1 MSTESTFTLPD
12 GQQVY
17 SKTWKPD
24 GALRAVLVL
33 IHGFSDHC
41 NTYYDLFP
49 SLASSGIEVRAFDQR
64 GWGRTVKTKKD
75 RGNTGDTAQVL
86 SDMHSF
92 ITSTAAYAQDTKIPL
107 FLVGHS
113 MGGGQ
118 ALTYIL
124 HPESPYHSATKPTL
138 AGVLI
143 WSPLITLDPSSQP
156 GKITII
162 AGRIAARV
170 MPRLQRYSPLDPGL
184 ISRNESVTKNYEADE
199 LCHDTGTLQGLKGM
213 LDRGL
218 WLEEAG
224 VEFYE
229 KAGYVPL
236 WIGHGVEDKITS
248 FEATKALV
256 TRLGGKGDVTFVE
269 YEGAYHT
276 LHAELPETTAKFTR
290 DVSDW
295 LLARCPAP
303 VSSEAVSGLGE
314 SNVKSEQ
321 KVAADPSKTD
331 SEVSKAKL

>member
-1 MSTESTFTLPD
+1 MTTESTFTLPD

-24 GALRAVLVL
+24 SAPRAVIVF

-41 NTYYDLFP
+41 NAYYDLFP

-64 GWGRTVKTKKD
+64 GWGRTVRTKKD
-75 RGNTGDTAQVL
+75 RGKTGDTAQVL

-92 ITSTAAYAQDTKIPL
+92 ITSTAAYAQEINIPL

-118 ALTYIL
+118 ALTYLL

-138 AGVLI
+138 AGVLV

-156 GKITII
+156 WKITII
-162 AGRIAARV
+162 AGRIAARIL
-170 MPRLQRYSPLDPGL
+170 PRMQRYSPLDPRL
-184 ISRNESVTKNYEADE
+184 ISRNETVIKNFETDE

-218 WLEEAG
+218 WLDEAG
-224 VEFYE
+224 VELYE
-229 KAGYVPL
+229 KAGCVPL
-236 WIGHGVEDKITS
+236 WLGHGVEDKITN
-248 FEATKALV
+248 FEATKALAK
-256 TRLGGKGDVTFVE
+256 RLGGKGDVTFVE

-276 LHAELPETTAKFTR
+276 LHAELPETTAKFTK
-290 DVSDW
+290 DISNW
-295 LLARCPAP
+295 LLAKCPAP
-303 VSSEAVSGLGE
+303 VSGEAITGLGE
-314 SNVKSEQ
+314 SNENSEQ
-321 KVAADPSKTD
+321 KDAADSNKT
-331 SEVSKAKL
+331 ETEASKAKL